1 MKQYT
6 DVFIDFDDTLYDTHG
21 NADIALREIFQ
32 LYELHKYYDDP
43 DVFYN
48 TYWKVNAEVWDLYA
62 KGEMSKD
69 ELIVERFR
77 RPFSLGKGLVADD
90 SFCRKVNQVFLL
102 TCAHQPNVVAG
113 AHELVDY
120 LREKGYRLHICS
132 NGFHEV
138 QYKKLDRCGLKDKFD
153 TIILSEDAG
162 YNKPSK
168 FFFDYAFAKS
178 GANASTTIMIGDS
191 LTTDMQGAIN
201 AGIDT
206 IYFRRE
212 GQQHSDDV
220 MYTVESLVDICN
232 IL

>member
-1 MKQYT
+1 
-6 DVFIDFDDTLYDTHG
+6 
-21 NADIALREIFQ
+21 
-32 LYELHKYYDDP
+32 
-43 DVFYN
+43 
-48 TYWKVNAEVWDLYA
+48 
-62 KGEMSKD
+62 
-69 ELIVERFR
+69 
-77 RPFSLGKGLVADD
+77 
-90 SFCRKVNQVFLL
+90 
-102 TCAHQPNVVAG
+102 
-113 AHELVDY
+113 
-120 LREKGYRLHICS
+120 
-132 NGFHEV
+132 V